1 MDKNMLKLVKH
12 LWLSKNGEAVMTH
25 SKAIQTSSAV
35 CLVKNTKII
44 LLVDEPPAN
53 QLVGRISHFHKCF
66 ICILYIFY
74 NYICIINTIYIDR
87 DISHLFFPGFLKK
100 TYLGH
105 QLIWNHC
112 SGGNMPSSPTEKK
125 QHFANGKRIPSL
137 KLTNIAPEN
146 RLIDPWKFGDSYWKP
161 PFLGA
166 NC

>member
-100 TYLGH
+100 NISWTSVDLKSLLRWKH
-105 QLIWNHC
+105 AFL
-112 SGGNMPSSPTEKK
+112 PDRKK
-125 QHFANGKRIPSL
+125 TTFCKW
-137 KLTNIAPEN
+137 KTNTLPETN
-146 RLIDPWKFGDSYWKP
+146 KHST
-161 PFLGA
+161 
-166 NC
+166 